1 MDRFFPAGEE
11 SEGSGDEWDIGTSYK
26 RTPLVQVRSEVFY
39 FAKRGA
45 NLASSV
51 NCSRLSFAFD

>member
-11 SEGSGDEWDIGTSYK
+11 SEDSGDEWDIGTFYK
-26 RTPLVQVRSEVFY
+26 RTPLVQVRSELSY
-39 FAKRGA
+39 LAKRGA

-51 NCSRLSFAFD
+51 TVRL

>member
-1 MDRFFPAGEE
+1 MDVFFPAGEE

-26 RTPLVQVRSEVFY
+26 RTPLVQVSSEVFY
-39 FAKRGA
+39 LAKRGA

-51 NCSRLSFAFD
+51 TVRV